1 MNALQQVSEFK
12 HKVVIVTGAGGGIGR
27 QHALAFAA
35 RGARV
40 VVNDLGTSVDGEG
53 VGNSADR
60 VVAEIRAAGGTAVAS
75 YASVADKKQAKSIVE
90 QAVAEFGTVDI
101 LVNNAGILRNR
112 TFKNTSLEDLDLVI
126 QVHLLGT
133 SYVTHA
139 AWPIMYAKNYG
150 RIVLTSS
157 VSGIFGAFGQSAYA
171 AAKMGML
178 GLMNVLAL
186 EGKSH
191 NIRIN
196 CLSPG
201 ADTRM
206 LALSDG
212 VDAENPRDTM
222 HPRLVSPAALFLASE
237 DAPTGIVIHALGNQY
252 FRSETIRN
260 PGLTLETDASYED
273 LLEQR
278 EELLDLSKFQ
288 DREEVLKFIATIT

>member
-1 MNALQQVSEFK
+1 VSEFRD
-12 HKVVIVTGAGGGIGR
+12 KVVIVTGAGGGIGK
-27 QHALAFAA
+27 QHALAFAE

-53 VGNSADR
+53 AGNSADE
-60 VVAEIRAAGGTAVAS
+60 VVAEIRAAGGTAVANT
-75 YASVADKKQAKSIVE
+75 ASVADKEQAKSIVE
-90 QAVAEFGTVDI
+90 QAVAEFGTLDI

-139 AWPIMYAKNYG
+139 AWPIMYEKNYG

-157 VSGIFGAFGQSAYA
+157 ISGIFGAFGQSAYA

-186 EGKSH
+186 EGKNH

-237 DAPTGIVIHALGNQY
+237 NAPTGIVIHALGNQY

-260 PGLTLETDASYED
+260 PGLTLGTDATYED

-278 EELLDLSKFQ
+278 EELLDLSEFQ

>member
-1 MNALQQVSEFK
+1 MSEFRD
-12 HKVVIVTGAGGGIGR
+12 KVVIVTGAGGGIGR

-40 VVNDLGTSVDGEG
+40 VVNDLGTGVDGRNADQG
-53 VGNSADR
+53 PGNSADQ
-60 VVAEIRAAGGTAVAS
+60 VVAEICAAGGTATAN
-75 YASVADKKQAKSIVE
+75 YGSVADKDQAQAIVD
-90 QAVAEFGTVDI
+90 QAVAEYGTLDI

-112 TFKNTSLEDLDLVI
+112 TFKNTPLEDLDLVI
-126 QVHLLGT
+126 QVHLLGS

-139 AWPIMYAKNYG
+139 AWPIMYEKNYG

-191 NIRIN
+191 NIRVN

-206 LALSDG
+206 LALSG
-212 VDAENPRDTM
+212 EVDADKPREAM

-237 DAPTGIVIHALGNQY
+237 NAPTGAVIHALGNQY
-252 FRSETIRN
+252 FRSETVRN
-260 PGLTLETDASYED
+260 PGVTLTEDASYED
-273 LLEQR
+273 LLEQQ
-278 EELLDLSKFQ
+278 EQLMDLSELQ